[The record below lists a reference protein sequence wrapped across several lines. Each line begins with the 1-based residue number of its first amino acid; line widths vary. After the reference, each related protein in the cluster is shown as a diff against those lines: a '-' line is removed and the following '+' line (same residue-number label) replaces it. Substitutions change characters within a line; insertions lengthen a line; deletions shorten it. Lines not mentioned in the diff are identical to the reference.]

1 MNSRKSKITILFLLI
16 SFGISIFVLV
26 IFYRASIERKLPK
39 LQTSDINTAIRGNI
53 VTKDGFSISSSQ
65 KLYKV
70 MLDTRNIDPN
80 KKEMFIKLYSLYS
93 DDDPNKVRKIINGTK
108 GPVSL
113 S

>member
-1 MNSRKSKITILFLLI
+1 M
-16 SFGISIFVLV
+16 LV

-39 LQTSDINTAIRGNI
+39 LQTSDVNTAIRGNI

-80 KKEMFIKLYSLYS
+80 KKRCSSSSTRFTAATIQ
-93 DDDPNKVRKIINGTK
+93 TK
-108 GPVSL
+108 
-113 S
+113 